1 MSELFWRMNL
11 INYLVGIKQFIRKL
25 ITSLLL
31 KVNCIEKNILISKG
45 FTKSRKNKLELP
57 GNNIYFGGNCHIGV
71 NLTVRSFVMVAS
83 NVSFV
88 GADHDITNP
97 KELMFY
103 SGRAKM
109 LGVTIEENVWIGHG
123 SIVLDGV
130 NILEGSIVA
139 AGAVVTK
146 TFPKYSIIGG
156 NPAKLIRSRVC

>member
-1 MSELFWRMNL
+1 MSESFRRMNL
-11 INYLVGIKQFIRKL
+11 IHYLVGIKQFMRKL
-25 ITSLLL
+25 IMSLFL

-45 FTKSRKNKLELP
+45 FTKSRKNKLELL
-57 GNNIYFGGNCHIGV
+57 GCNIYFGGNCHVGV
-71 NLTVRSFVMVAS
+71 NLTVQSFVMIAS

-109 LGVTIEENVWIGHG
+109 LGVIIEENVWIGHG

-130 NILEGSIVA
+130 AILEGTIVA

-156 NPAKLIRSRVC
+156 NPAKLIRSRV